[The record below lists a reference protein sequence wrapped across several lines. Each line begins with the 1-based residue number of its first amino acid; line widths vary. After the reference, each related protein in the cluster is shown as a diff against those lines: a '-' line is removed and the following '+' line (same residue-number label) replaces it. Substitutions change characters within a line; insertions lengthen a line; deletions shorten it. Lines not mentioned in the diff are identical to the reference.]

1 MTKYVGRGKC
11 KFRQSDVTRAAKAAR
26 KVGAEGIEIDP
37 DTGKLR
43 IILGGGAPSDE
54 RVDNQE
60 VEMWME
66 KHARQR

>member
-1 MTKYVGRGKC
+1 
-11 KFRQSDVTRAAKAAR
+11 
-26 KVGAEGIEIDP
+26 
-37 DTGKLR
+37 LR